1 MARKSGRGAGVGGK
15 GRQREAPDY
24 YNRLPSD
31 TAYKKTAHKRA
42 ILGAVKRWLMRLAF
56 VAALALVWHFWGENI
71 KALVKTQASDTS
83 QEFKE
88 VGGNITEGRDR
99 RSGADWVEGQ

>member
-1 MARKSGRGAGVGGK
+1 MARRSGRGAGARGK
-15 GRQREAPDY
+15 GRQPEAPDY

-42 ILGAVKRWLMRLAF
+42 VQGTIKRWLTRLAV
-56 VAALALVWHFWGENI
+56 VAALVLAWHLWGENI
-71 KALVKTQASDTS
+71 KGLVKSQASATG
-83 QEFKE
+83 QEVKQ

-99 RSGADWVEGQ
+99 RSGADWVEGE